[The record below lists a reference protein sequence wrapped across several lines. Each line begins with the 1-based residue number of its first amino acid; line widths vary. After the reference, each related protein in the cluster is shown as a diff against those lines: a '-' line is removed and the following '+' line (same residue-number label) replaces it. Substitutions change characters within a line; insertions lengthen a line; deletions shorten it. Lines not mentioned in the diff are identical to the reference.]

1 MDREHDTGYIKQEII
16 RLAGMLPKDALDG
29 LVVRMS
35 GMVSYSKP
43 DTPEEMVTY
52 NDIPDRP
59 PISENEFV
67 HILLKKGAVSYHGIN
82 RKMCVPEKFAGYI
95 IRYDNRLLY
104 NKERFGELLKKIG
117 LVCDRMF

>member
-16 RLAGMLPKDALDG
+16 RLAGMLPKDALHG
-29 LVVRMS
+29 LVERMS
-35 GMVSYSKP
+35 GMASDNKP
-43 DTPEEMVTY
+43 DIPDEMVAY

-67 HILLKKGAVSYHGIN
+67 HILLKKGAVSYRGTN
-82 RKMCVPEKFAGYI
+82 RKIYVPEKSAGYL